1 MSISE
6 DEAEKAYSTE
16 YWNDGSGCKKVFAAN
31 TDDLQ
36 EAYIRGREAP
46 PSDVE
51 VEAVAKRL
59 LWRSCKKWDGI
70 ESDYVAKDED
80 DAWDYAGE
88 ICGYI
93 AVLRR
98 GRRKPSEKPPVG
110 KKKAKASKKPVKLTA
125 EQLARKREHTRQW
138 RMAHREQVLEYNR
151 RYKLAHRPTFHH
163 FSREE
168 QAAYERNYYLL
179 QPEKRKRKRET
190 V

>member
-1 MSISE
+1 MNE
-6 DEAEKAYSTE
+6 PTADEIMKM
-16 YWNDGSGCKKVFAAN
+16 FAV
-31 TDDLQ
+31 D
-36 EAYIRGREAP
+36 
-46 PSDVE
+46 
-51 VEAVAKRL
+51 
-59 LWRSCKKWDGI
+59 
-70 ESDYVAKDED
+70 
-80 DAWDYAGE
+80 
-88 ICGYI
+88 I

-138 RMAHREQVLEYNR
+138 RMAHREQVLECNR

-179 QPEKRKRKRET
+179 HPEKKKRKRET

>member
-1 MSISE
+1 MNE
-6 DEAEKAYSTE
+6 PTADEIMKM
-16 YWNDGSGCKKVFAAN
+16 FAV
-31 TDDLQ
+31 D
-36 EAYIRGREAP
+36 
-46 PSDVE
+46 
-51 VEAVAKRL
+51 
-59 LWRSCKKWDGI
+59 
-70 ESDYVAKDED
+70 
-80 DAWDYAGE
+80 
-88 ICGYI
+88 I

-138 RMAHREQVLEYNR
+138 RMAHR

>member
-1 MSISE
+1 MNE
-6 DEAEKAYSTE
+6 PTADEIMKM
-16 YWNDGSGCKKVFAAN
+16 FAV
-31 TDDLQ
+31 D
-36 EAYIRGREAP
+36 
-46 PSDVE
+46 
-51 VEAVAKRL
+51 
-59 LWRSCKKWDGI
+59 
-70 ESDYVAKDED
+70 
-80 DAWDYAGE
+80 
-88 ICGYI
+88 I

-168 QAAYERNYYLL
+168 QAAYEQLL
-179 QPEKRKRKRET
+179 PASTREEKTEAGDCVRR
-190 V
+190 

>member
-1 MSISE
+1 MIE
-6 DEAEKAYSTE
+6 EPTADEIMKM
-16 YWNDGSGCKKVFAAN
+16 FAV
-31 TDDLQ
+31 D
-36 EAYIRGREAP
+36 
-46 PSDVE
+46 
-51 VEAVAKRL
+51 
-59 LWRSCKKWDGI
+59 
-70 ESDYVAKDED
+70 
-80 DAWDYAGE
+80 
-88 ICGYI
+88 I

-138 RMAHREQVLEYNR
+138 RMAHREQVLECNR

-179 QPEKRKRKRET
+179 HPEKRKRKLEN